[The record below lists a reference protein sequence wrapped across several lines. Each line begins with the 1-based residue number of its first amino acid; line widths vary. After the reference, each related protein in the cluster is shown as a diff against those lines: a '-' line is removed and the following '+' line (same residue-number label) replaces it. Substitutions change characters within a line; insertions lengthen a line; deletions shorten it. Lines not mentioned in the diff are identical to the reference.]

1 MALERIKTVN
11 SSAMELFKNKSF
23 FEKHFLVD
31 RDLELRKKKTS
42 GKLIQNRSFTLHTPE
57 GNPDP

>member
-1 MALERIKTVN
+1 MPLERIKTVN
-11 SSAMELFKNKSF
+11 SSAKELFKNKSF

-31 RDLELRKKKTS
+31 RNLELRKKIS